1 MQAGRIPT
9 KLLLYFYKPVGQRIT
24 ELRVR
29 PKEGECAPSMILL
42 PLTSF
47 STSVPTAKDEPV
59 RSSIYSDF
67 IPRSSGLRRSRSKSW
82 SGIMA
87 EKFYYVEFKFIPKKE
102 RHIHRDAVVEVP
114 KDLVR
119 RELINGNQREK
130 KVALDLARAV
140 ALTALS
146 AGAVWIPWPYDEDA
160 LWCDD
165 RPSLIGERACDYEEN
180 GVRVWR
186 IS

>member
-1 MQAGRIPT
+1 MVIR
-9 KLLLYFYKPVGQRIT
+9 
-24 ELRVR
+24 
-29 PKEGECAPSMILL
+29 
-42 PLTSF
+42 
-47 STSVPTAKDEPV
+47 D
-59 RSSIYSDF
+59 
-67 IPRSSGLRRSRSKSW
+67 LRRGRCKSS
-82 SGIMA
+82 SGIMTD
-87 EKFYYVEFKFIPKKE
+87 EYYSEFKFISKKE

-114 KDLVR
+114 KDLIR
-119 RELINGNQREK
+119 REQTQLINGNRREK

-140 ALTALS
+140 ALAALS
-146 AGAVWIPWPYDEDA
+146 TGSAWIAWPYDEDA

>member
-1 MQAGRIPT
+1 M
-9 KLLLYFYKPVGQRIT
+9 V
-24 ELRVR
+24 
-29 PKEGECAPSMILL
+29 
-42 PLTSF
+42 
-47 STSVPTAKDEPV
+47 
-59 RSSIYSDF
+59 
-67 IPRSSGLRRSRSKSW
+67 
-82 SGIMA
+82 

-130 KVALDLARAV
+130 KVALDVARAV